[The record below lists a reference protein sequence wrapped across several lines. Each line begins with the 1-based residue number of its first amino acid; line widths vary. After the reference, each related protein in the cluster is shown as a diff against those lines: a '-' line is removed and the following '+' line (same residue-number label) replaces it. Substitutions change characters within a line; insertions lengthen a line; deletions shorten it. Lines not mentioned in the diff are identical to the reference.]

1 VEKKMDIIIEEVRE
15 TREEIK
21 KLNEKNDEFF
31 NKNKELVEKVE
42 YTLNSLT
49 DSSDEIF
56 ISVSKILNI

>member
-1 VEKKMDIIIEEVRE
+1 MDIIIEEVRE

-21 KLNEKNDEFF
+21 KLNEKNEEFF
-31 NKNKELVEKVE
+31 NKNKESFEKVE
-42 YTLNSLT
+42 YKLNSLT

>member
-1 VEKKMDIIIEEVRE
+1 MDIIIEEVRE